1 MSGSTDETKGKI
13 KEAAGDL
20 TGNDDLK
27 HEGKADKAGGKIK
40 DAVDTVKDKLT
51 GNDRTA
57 PSWVRERQWATC

>member
-13 KEAAGDL
+13 KEAGGDL

-51 GNDRTA
+51 GND
-57 PSWVRERQWATC
+57 